1 VSAVPVD
8 VIRHLAIEW
17 RREADVIGPPEGFA
31 FNYKAAAYRQHA
43 AELDEVADHYA
54 AP

>member
-17 RREADVIGPPEGFA
+17 RRKADVIDPPEVEDPNF
-31 FNYKAAAYRQHA
+31 
-43 AELDEVADHYA
+43 
-54 AP
+54 